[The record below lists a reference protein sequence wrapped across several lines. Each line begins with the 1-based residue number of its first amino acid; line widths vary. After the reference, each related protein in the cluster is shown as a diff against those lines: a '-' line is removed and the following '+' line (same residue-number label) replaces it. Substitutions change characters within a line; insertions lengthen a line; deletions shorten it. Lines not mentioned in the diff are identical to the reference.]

1 MTTPPLLGDRTWRR
15 RHSRWLLGPIL
26 GIGFLSGFF
35 LFRVAFKMKDRDEMR
50 RILVLYTVPTIVVWI
65 ALATSNPDAAKD
77 RPIDVVG
84 QILMMVLWV
93 AGIVHA
99 NIINRRY
106 LPWKVS
112 RGEVPAP
119 GATTVQ
125 GSASVR
131 AGQQPGWSAQLGLAE
146 VQHQAWAPTNGHP
159 ASTPPTPVPPAA
171 PVAADPYLNDNAM
184 TTPPPSS
191 DGQLLDVNTADEA
204 QLRTLPG
211 IGPALAKRI
220 IVHRDAT
227 GGFTSVQDLA
237 TAGVPPHV
245 MAGLQQSVAFGSP
258 KRSSTRRGRVLDI

>member
-1 MTTPPLLGDRTWRR
+1 MRRTRSRSCSTWGSGQHRDGVVDRRSHGGRNGERPNGGYDGGKVPPGRAAGGRPAARGRSGLAVHRRVLPDHSGGHGNRDAQPGDADMTTPPLLGDRTWRR

-125 GSASVR
+125 GS
-131 AGQQPGWSAQLGLAE
+131 
-146 VQHQAWAPTNGHP
+146 
-159 ASTPPTPVPPAA
+159 
-171 PVAADPYLNDNAM
+171 
-184 TTPPPSS
+184 
-191 DGQLLDVNTADEA
+191 
-204 QLRTLPG
+204 
-211 IGPALAKRI
+211 
-220 IVHRDAT
+220 
-227 GGFTSVQDLA
+227 
-237 TAGVPPHV
+237 
-245 MAGLQQSVAFGSP
+245 
-258 KRSSTRRGRVLDI
+258 